1 MNFTLLPGEC
11 GQSTEFLLEL
21 FLIVSRLAG
30 IFPGSSRR
38 VSSFLIGSWLHL
50 QSLTFWTDHQIWS
63 VKTKNGVGDRKSMC
77 SWPLWCHC
85 SQYRCNLSPHMGAR
99 NQPRRDFRREQPQA
113 EAEAEE
119 VGASAPL
126 IPPSSVCTEGLG

>member
-38 VSSFLIGSWLHL
+38 VSELFLNRVMATPSE
-50 QSLTFWTDHQIWS
+50 SDFWTDHQIWS
-63 VKTKNGVGDRKSMC
+63 VKTKNGVGDKS
-77 SWPLWCHC
+77 P
-85 SQYRCNLSPHMGAR
+85 
-99 NQPRRDFRREQPQA
+99 
-113 EAEAEE
+113 
-119 VGASAPL
+119 
-126 IPPSSVCTEGLG
+126 

>member
-38 VSSFLIGSWLHL
+38 VSELFLNRVMATPSE
-50 QSLTFWTDHQIWS
+50 SDFWTDHQIWS

-77 SWPLWCHC
+77 SWPLWCHR

-99 NQPRRDFRREQPQA
+99 NQLRRDFRREQPQ
-113 EAEAEE
+113 AEAEE